1 MGPGRNTGEEK
12 IDDALDRTGAL
23 IFSRPYTAADN
34 EVVCRGRAIWGAKNL
49 AAIY

>member
-12 IDDALDRTGAL
+12 IDDARWTGAL
-23 IFSRPYTAADN
+23 IFSRAYTAADN

-49 AAIY
+49 AAIF